1 MKRTISRLKEDSW
14 KLKNMIAEMRNSIDK
29 VE

>member
-1 MKRTISRLKEDSW
+1 MQRTISRLKEDAW
-14 KLKNMIAEMRNSIDK
+14 KLKNMIEEMRNSIDK